1 VPTSYIIQ
9 PTTYIRAVHSLFL
22 HPPWAFWYFVMI
34 CFHDN
39 AKIEGKNHYVF
50 YVNTGYSYSN
60 NQLYTDLEED
70 IVHPILLRQ
79 FLKK

>member
-1 VPTSYIIQ
+1 
-9 PTTYIRAVHSLFL
+9 
-22 HPPWAFWYFVMI
+22 MI

-39 AKIEGKNHYVF
+39 SKIEGKNHYVF

-70 IVHPILLRQ
+70 IVHPGPSHSAEAISEEIESLVVS
-79 FLKK
+79 K